1 MDETVAAA
9 AVSAVVATSIALVV
23 TELRKV
29 HGIKAHQAEMQE
41 AETRGHMRGWFEG
54 RESILQQFQQS
65 ATPRDIVDR

>member
-1 MDETVAAA
+1 MDDTVAAA

-29 HGIKAHQAEMQE
+29 HNIKAHQADVLD
-41 AETRGHMRGWFEG
+41 AEQRGHVRGWFEG

>member
-1 MDETVAAA
+1 MDGNTAAA

-29 HGIKAHQAEMQE
+29 HNIKAHQADVLD
-41 AETRGHMRGWFEG
+41 AEQRGHVRGWFEG